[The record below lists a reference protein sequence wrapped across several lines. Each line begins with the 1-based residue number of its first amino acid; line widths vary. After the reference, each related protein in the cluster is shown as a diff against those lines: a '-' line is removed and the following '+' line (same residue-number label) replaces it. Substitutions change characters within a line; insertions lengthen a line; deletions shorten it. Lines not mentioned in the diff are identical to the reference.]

1 VAESRGIIKSEG
13 SLLNFTNMNNLQQE
27 FKNLNSAQKDAV
39 ETIYW
44 PVMVIAWPWTWKT
57 QIIWLRTANI
67 ILKAWVNPE
76 NILITTF
83 TDAWVVA
90 IKQRLLKFLWPISY
104 KVWVSTIHS
113 FASEVIA
120 SFPEKFI
127 EFRALS
133 LIDEVESYEILTQ
146 IFDKLCTDWK
156 IESLVSSFDKY
167 YYLREIK
174 QKIDVL
180 KKEWITFA
188 SIRNSF
194 VWMQQELDE
203 KKEEALNNKR
213 IKDPVAKIQKLQEDL
228 DKQILRLEELMLISK
243 EYWDFL
249 KNAWKYDF
257 NDMIE
262 FVLTKFQEDDDL
274 KMHYAEKYQFVMID
288 EFQDTNNP
296 QNEIFNL
303 IMSVWESRNI
313 MVVWDDDQSIYRF
326 AWANIENMLDFTVKY
341 NDTKVIVL
349 TQNYRSNQYILDA
362 SKSLIDNNFE
372 RISKRLSFV
381 DKTLVSSWAL
391 SNSNSK
397 VKVYEWISTIEEK
410 VFIID
415 KISKKLESWLNP
427 KEIAIIVR
435 SNSEVKLCEIFT

>member
-1 VAESRGIIKSEG
+1 
-13 SLLNFTNMNNLQQE
+13 MNNLQQE